1 MFHGDVSLGD
11 AEVFPIKPGPDAALP
26 FPTNEIRVSHL
37 SPASERCPPLAILQT
52 IAPFSVRCKL
62 QAKTVPLNPSIH
74 RLYLTCFNEYKVCP
88 RISPDSYNRPCPD
101 TSIPAPFQIEPK
113 CPDVSAYK
121 RPPSCEMLKCYLP
134 H

>member
-1 MFHGDVSLGD
+1 MRMFHGDVSLGD

-62 QAKTVPLNPSIH
+62 QAKTIPLNPSLH

-88 RISPDSYNRPCPD
+88 SSPLPRQSVPVCNNRSYA
-101 TSIPAPFQIEPK
+101 IVLA
-113 CPDVSAYK
+113 
-121 RPPSCEMLKCYLP
+121 
-134 H
+134 